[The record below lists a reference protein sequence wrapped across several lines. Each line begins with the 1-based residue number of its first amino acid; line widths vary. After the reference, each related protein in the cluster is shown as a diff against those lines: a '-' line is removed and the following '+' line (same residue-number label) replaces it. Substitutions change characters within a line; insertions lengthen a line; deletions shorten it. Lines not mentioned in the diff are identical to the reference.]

1 MANDDKRL
9 SFNSTGG
16 KACIASVAVATPPY
30 KVSQAQSEEFL
41 VRYYSDKLSKKNL
54 AILRKIFAHPAILHR
69 HLALDDLNCLI
80 NEHPDNRIARFTHWA
95 VDLSSQAILKAL
107 QQIGLTINDVSG
119 LVVNT
124 CTGYICPGIST
135 YLIERLNMLDK
146 TRAHDLVGSGCG
158 GGIPNLQISEDMVKS
173 SDNGV
178 IVSVSVEI
186 CSATFQMSDDLSL
199 IISNAIFADGA
210 SAAVLWRRSEG
221 LALIAST
228 SYYEPKSRDDIRY
241 IYKNGQLHNQ
251 LSVCLPELAGKAVA
265 RVVTDLLKPRGLAP
279 KDIQHWAFHP
289 GGEKV
294 INAIRDEIGLSE
306 GHLQAT
312 RDVLS
317 RYGNMSSPT
326 VFFVLREIIDNRGI
340 QPGEWC
346 VMVTFGAGLCA
357 HALLLRAIP
366 LGNEKRQCS
375 Q

>member
-1 MANDDKRL
+1 MVNDDKRL
-9 SFNSTGG
+9 SFNSTEG
-16 KACIASVAVATPPY
+16 KICIASVAVATPPY
-30 KVSQAQSEEFL
+30 KVNQAQAEEFL
-41 VRYYSDKLSKKNL
+41 VRAYSEKLSKKNL
-54 AILRKIFAHPAILHR
+54 AILRKIFSHPSIVHR
-69 HLALDDLNCLI
+69 HLALANLNCLI

-107 QQIGLTINDVSG
+107 QPIGLTPDDVSG

-135 YLIERLNMLDK
+135 YLIERLNMSDK
-146 TRAHDLVGSGCG
+146 TRAHDLVGGGCG
-158 GGIPNLQISEDMVKS
+158 GGLPNLQIGEDMVKGL
-173 SDNGV
+173 DDGV
-178 IVSVSVEI
+178 VVSVSVEI
-186 CSATFQMSDDLSL
+186 CSATFQMADDLSL
-199 IISNAIFADGA
+199 IISNALFADGA

-251 LSVCLPELAGKAVA
+251 LSVSLPELAGKAAA
-265 RVVTDLLKPRGLAP
+265 RVVADLLKPRGLEVE
-279 KDIQHWAFHP
+279 DINHWAFHP

-294 INAIRDEIGLSE
+294 INALRDEIGLCKE
-306 GHLQAT
+306 HLQAT

-326 VFFVLREIIDNRGI
+326 IFFVLREILDKKGI
-340 QPGEWC
+340 QPGDWC

-357 HALLLRAIP
+357 HAFLIR
-366 LGNEKRQCS
+366 GV
-375 Q
+375 